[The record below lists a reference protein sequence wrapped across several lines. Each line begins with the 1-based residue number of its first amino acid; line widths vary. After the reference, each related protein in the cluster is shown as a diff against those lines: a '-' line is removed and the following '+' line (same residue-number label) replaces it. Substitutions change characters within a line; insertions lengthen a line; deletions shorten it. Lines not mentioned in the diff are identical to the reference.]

1 MMPDVTPEL
10 EGVVDASSS
19 ARLAESNIGAALA
32 VWARAAEGGGI
43 EQVVGGLM
51 ARAAAPLR
59 SFNQVLLTDGRA
71 ASGLAEVAA
80 SAERFI
86 GKGRRFRVRILEGVA
101 PEDDAAFA
109 AVGLERHGGLP
120 SMALELPAGASKV
133 SDGVEIRE
141 VTDEAMLAAHAGI
154 VALAFG
160 WEPAD
165 LAWVLRPGLIGA
177 EGWHAFTAYVDGV
190 AAASAQVVIDGACGG
205 LYYIATS
212 DEQRRRGLGE
222 AVTRH
227 AASVAASAGCTI
239 ATLQASPMGQ
249 PVYERIGFRRAGF
262 YRTYIPAGTA

>member
-1 MMPDVTPEL
+1 M
-10 EGVVDASSS
+10 DASRS
-19 ARLAESNIGAALA
+19 AGLAESNIATALA
-32 VWARAAEGGGI
+32 VWARAAEGGGTERI
-43 EQVVGGLM
+43 ERGLM

-59 SFNQVLLTDGRA
+59 SFNQVLLTGGRA

-86 GKGRRFRVRILEGVA
+86 GRGRRFRVRILEGLA
-101 PEDDAAFA
+101 PEDDEAFE

-120 SMALELPAGASKV
+120 SMALDLPAGAAKV

-141 VTDEAMLAAHAGI
+141 VTDEAMLAAHTGI
-154 VALAFG
+154 VAGAFG

-165 LAWVLRPGLIGA
+165 LARVLRPRLIGA
-177 EGWHAFTAYVDGV
+177 EGWHAFTAYADGV
-190 AAASAQVVIDGACGG
+190 PAAAAQLVIDGACGG

-212 DEQRRRGLGE
+212 DEHRRRGIGE
-222 AVTRH
+222 AITRR
-227 AASVAASAGCTI
+227 AASAAAVAGCTV

-249 PVYERIGFRRAGF
+249 PVYERIGFRRVGY